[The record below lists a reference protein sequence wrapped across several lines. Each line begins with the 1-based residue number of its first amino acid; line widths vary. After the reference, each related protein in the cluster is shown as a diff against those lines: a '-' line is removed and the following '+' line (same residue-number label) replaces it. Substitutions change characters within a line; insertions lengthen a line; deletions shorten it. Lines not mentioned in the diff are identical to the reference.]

1 MNNETERLANLL
13 VDQNF
18 ILRTFQKEN
27 ISIFGVTFIASSTLG
42 TAKYSPILTPE
53 HVLRVTSK
61 LYVLVEGGGT
71 FPQNGRTV
79 GRFLDVF
86 AQYSNLFLGNI

>member
-27 ISIFGVTFIASSTLG
+27 ISIFLVTFIASSTLG
-42 TAKYSPILTPE
+42 TAKYSPILTPA

-61 LYVLVEGGGT
+61 VEGGGT
-71 FPQNGRTV
+71 FPQNGRV

>member
-1 MNNETERLANLL
+1 MNNETERLGNFL

-18 ILRTFQKEN
+18 ILRTIQKEN

-53 HVLRVTSK
+53 HVLRVHNFKAVCFGDGMGGLIPTNMV
-61 LYVLVEGGGT
+61 VLLHMAD
-71 FPQNGRTV
+71 F
-79 GRFLDVF
+79 
-86 AQYSNLFLGNI
+86 

>member
-1 MNNETERLANLL
+1 MNNETERLANFL

-53 HVLRVTSK
+53 HVLRVPSK
-61 LYVLVEGGGT
+61 LYVLGGG
-71 FPQNGRTV
+71 GRTV
-79 GRFLDVF
+79 GRFLDIF
-86 AQYSNLFLGNI
+86 AQFSYFFLGNI